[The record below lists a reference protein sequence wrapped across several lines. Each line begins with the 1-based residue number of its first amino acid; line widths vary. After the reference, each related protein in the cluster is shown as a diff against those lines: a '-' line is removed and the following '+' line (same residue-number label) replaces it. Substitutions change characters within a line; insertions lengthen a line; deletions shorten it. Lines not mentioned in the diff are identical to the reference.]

1 MLYEFKVGD
10 KVRWISHARGRWLE
24 KVGEV
29 VEVVPPN
36 RGVRLS
42 KYKGAYALGSF
53 SKSNPRLHESYVVA
67 VPVENGKPKLYW
79 PRANQ
84 LEPLDKEP
92 A

>member
-10 KVRWISHARGRWLE
+10 KVRWISHARGRWVE

-29 VEVVPPN
+29 VEVVPPH

-42 KYKGAYALGSF
+42 KYRGDYILSSF
-53 SKSNPRLHESYVVA
+53 SKSNPRLRESYVVA
-67 VPVENGKPKLYW
+67 VPVKDGKPKLYW

-84 LEPLDKEP
+84 LEPLDKSD
-92 A
+92 